1 MPDTEKALLQLE
13 DSYSQITG
21 STKKFG
27 PGGAG
32 MNPLSNKVGSRN
44 FKSNLNE
51 GSQYNQGHT
60 VNGASGDLDLNIDLK
75 HNKPHLASLQNSP
88 PRVNL
93 PKINTNMK

>member
-1 MPDTEKALLQLE
+1 
-13 DSYSQITG
+13 
-21 STKKFG
+21 
-27 PGGAG
+27 
-32 MNPLSNKVGSRN
+32 MNNLTNKVGTRN

-51 GSQYNQGHT
+51 GSQYNQGT

-93 PKINTNMK
+93 PKINTKINQ